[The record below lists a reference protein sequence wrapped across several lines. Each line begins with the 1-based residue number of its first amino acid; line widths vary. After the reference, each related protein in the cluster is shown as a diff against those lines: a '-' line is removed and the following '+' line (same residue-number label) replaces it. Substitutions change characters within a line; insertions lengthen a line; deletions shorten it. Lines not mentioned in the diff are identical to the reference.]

1 MISTKLAFLSVL
13 ITWSA
18 CGGGWIVNHV
28 HEGRGVVIVKEVR
41 YEPNP
46 FASEVE
52 KYAPLM
58 EQLLGNRMA
67 SPPENIRRSP
77 DERQVSVTIP
87 LPRPRPVRSHG
98 RTIEDVITL
107 AEAGL

>member
-1 MISTKLAFLSVL
+1 MISTKIAFLSVL

-28 HEGRGVVIVKEVR
+28 YEGRGLVVVKEIR

-46 FASEVE
+46 FAAQVE

-58 EQLLGNRMA
+58 EKLLGDRIA

-77 DERQVSVTIP
+77 DLRQATVP

-107 AEAGL
+107 SEAGL

>member
-1 MISTKLAFLSVL
+1 MVSTKLAFLSILV
-13 ITWSA
+13 TWSA
-18 CGGGWIVNHV
+18 CGGGWIVNQV
-28 HEGRGVVIVKEVR
+28 HEGRGFVIVKEVR

-46 FASEVE
+46 FAAQVE
-52 KYAPLM
+52 KYVPIM
-58 EQLLGNRMA
+58 EKLLGGRMA

-77 DERQVSVTIP
+77 DASQVSVP